1 MARDTI
7 PHRVLRMAVEKP
19 STIAYQSKVGGQWQ
33 PTTWKAYVEQIRS
46 AARAM
51 MALGLSRGGK
61 VSILGFNRPEWVIFD
76 HAAMMAGGCPAGI
89 YTTCSAEEV
98 QYIVHHSESHIV
110 LVENAEQLA
119 KIRTKR
125 AELPLL
131 QWIVMMKSDAAA
143 TASAA
148 GDDVLSWEDFLAK
161 ADGTPDSALDQRVD
175 AIEQADLATLIY
187 TSGTTGPPKGVMLS
201 HGALAWT
208 AQTLMD
214 MSGRYT
220 GDVLL
225 SYLPLSHIAEQMCT
239 VHGPAT
245 GGHTIYFAE
254 SLEKVPDNLKDARP
268 TVFFGVPR
276 IWEKFHA
283 VLAGKLAEATGTKK
297 RLVDWAR
304 KVCSQVNARRFRGE
318 PLPKLLALQ
327 YKLAD
332 RLVISKIKQALGF
345 DRVRDLISGAAPIAP
360 EVLEFF
366 ASLDLPIREIYG
378 QSEDSGPTSC
388 NLPGRTKL
396 GTVGPPIPGIEVK
409 IAEDGEILV
418 RGPHLF
424 LGYFKEPEATADTL
438 RDGWLCTGDLG
449 QFDHEGFLSIT
460 GRKKEIIITAGGK
473 NIAPKNIEA
482 LIKQSPL
489 VGEAVIIGDRR
500 KYLTA
505 LITLDEAAARKL
517 VPQGDLTTAPEIR
530 SALQQA
536 IDQANAQLA
545 RVEQVKK
552 FAILPRPF
560 AIDTGELTPTL
571 KLKRKIVAQ
580 NFAREIDAMYADD
593 ATASNVA

>member
-1 MARDTI
+1 
-7 PHRVLRMAVEKP
+7 MAVEKP

-33 PTTWKAYVEQIRS
+33 PTTWKTYVEQIRS

-51 MALGLSRGGK
+51 MALGLPRGGK

-214 MSGRYT
+214 MYGRYT

>member
-51 MALGLSRGGK
+51 MALGLPRGGK